1 MVIVNN
7 KEIKKFIKHEYTLQD
22 IRLLSNLLLEKRT
35 FHFSALDN
43 GLFPAAAAVSAEN
56 TGYAYVWVRD
66 NIYVAYA
73 HYVLGHVDIAVKN
86 VLALMSYFRK
96 HKVRFEEIIDERV
109 DPVIA
114 MNRPHIRFN
123 GQLIT
128 EVDENWEHAQND
140 ALGYFLWFYCRLAG
154 EGQIS
159 LQQDAIEVLGLFSLY
174 FQTIQYWKDEDSG
187 HWEEGRKI
195 EASSIG
201 VVVAGLKALKRLFNT
216 PLFIS
221 HCCQYKD
228 RLVTTHLLDELISNG
243 EVALSDILPAECI
256 QLKLKER
263 RYDGALLFL
272 IYPLNVVSEEISE
285 NILQDI
291 KTNLQG
297 EYGIL
302 RYLGDSFWCR
312 NFFTDL
318 PENIQTSISTERE
331 AWLEANNRTV
341 KQGEEAQ
348 WCIFDPIISVIYG
361 AKFQKYRH
369 EADLEQQIN
378 YLNRSLGQLTGEN
391 CKVGKYKIEQ
401 FKCPELYYIQD
412 DKYIP
417 NVSTPLLW
425 TQANLMIS
433 LKSIEQSLMLIHPI

>member
-1 MVIVNN
+1 MVVVNN
-7 KEIKKFIKHEYTLQD
+7 KELEKFIKRKYTLQD
-22 IRLLSNLLLEKRT
+22 IRSLSNFLVENRT

-66 NIYVAYA
+66 NIYIAYA
-73 HYVLGHVDIAVKN
+73 HYVLGQVDMAVKN
-86 VLALMSYFRK
+86 VLGLMSYFKKYRF
-96 HKVRFEEIIDERV
+96 RFEEIIDNRV
-109 DPVIA
+109 DPVVA

-123 GQLIT
+123 GRLLA

-140 ALGYFLWFYCRLAG
+140 ALGYFLWFYCRLAS
-154 EGQIS
+154 ESRIS
-159 LQQDAIEVLGLFSLY
+159 LQQDDVEMLGLFPLY
-174 FQTIQYWKDEDSG
+174 FQAVQYWKDEDSG

-201 VVVAGLKALKRLFNT
+201 VAVAGLKALKQLFT
-216 PLFIS
+216 DPLFVS
-221 HCCQYKD
+221 HCCQYKNK
-228 RLVTTHLLDELISNG
+228 LVTPHLLDELIGNG
-243 EVALSDILPAECI
+243 EFALSEILPAECI
-256 QLKLKER
+256 QPKPKER

-272 IYPLNVVSEEISE
+272 IYPLNIINEEISE
-285 NILQDI
+285 KILQDI

-297 EYGIL
+297 EYGIP

-341 KQGEEAQ
+341 KQSEEAQ

-361 AKFQKYRH
+361 VKFQKYCH
-369 EADLEQQIN
+369 EADLEQQVN
-378 YLNRSLGQLTGEN
+378 YLNRALGQITGES
-391 CKVGKYKIEQ
+391 CKVGKYNIEQ

-412 DKYIP
+412 DQYIP

-425 TQANLMIS
+425 TQANLMIA
-433 LKSIEQSLMLIHPI
+433 LKSIEQSLMLM

>member
-7 KEIKKFIKHEYTLQD
+7 KELEKFIKRKYTLQD
-22 IRLLSNLLLEKRT
+22 IRLLSNFLAEKRI

-43 GLFPAAAAVSAEN
+43 GLFPAAAAVSSEN

-66 NIYVAYA
+66 NIYVSYA
-73 HYVLGHVDIAVKN
+73 HYVLGQADIAVKN
-86 VLALMSYFRK
+86 VLTLMSYFKKYRF
-96 HKVRFEEIIDERV
+96 RFEGIIDNRV
-109 DPVIA
+109 DPAIA
-114 MNRPHIRFN
+114 MERPHIRFN
-123 GQLIT
+123 GQALA
-128 EVDENWEHAQND
+128 EVDETWEHAQND
-140 ALGYFLWFYCRLAG
+140 ALGYFLWFYCKLAS
-154 EGQIS
+154 EGRIG
-159 LQQDAIEVLGLFSLY
+159 LQQDDVEILGLLPLY
-174 FQTIQYWKDEDSG
+174 FQAVQYWKDEDSG

-201 VVVAGLKALKRLFNT
+201 AALAGLKALKQLFT
-216 PLFIS
+216 DSSFVS
-221 HCCQYKD
+221 QCCQYKD
-228 RLVTTHLLDELISNG
+228 KLVTPHLLDELISNG
-243 EVALSDILPAECI
+243 EFALSEILPAECI
-256 QLKLKER
+256 QSKPKER
-263 RYDGALLFL
+263 QYDAALLFL
-272 IYPLNVVSEEISE
+272 IYPLSVINEEISDK
-285 NILQDI
+285 ILQNT

-297 EYGIL
+297 KYGIP

-361 AKFQKYRH
+361 IKFQKHQY

-378 YLNRSLGQLTGEN
+378 YLNRALGQVTGEN
-391 CKVGKYKIEQ
+391 CKVGKYNIEQ

-425 TQANLMIS
+425 TQANLMIA
-433 LKSIEQSLMLIHPI
+433 LKSIEQSLMLI

>member
-1 MVIVNN
+1 MVVINN
-7 KEIKKFIKHEYTLQD
+7 REIERLIKSRYSLQD
-22 IRLLSNLLLEKRT
+22 IQEFSSLLAEKGT
-35 FHFSALDN
+35 FHFPVLDN

-73 HYVLGHVDIAVKN
+73 HYVLGQVDMAVKN
-86 VLALMSYFRK
+86 VLTLMSYFKK
-96 HKVRFEEIIDERV
+96 HRFRFEGIIDDRV
-109 DPVIA
+109 DPATA
-114 MNRPHIRFN
+114 MERPHIRFN
-123 GQLIT
+123 GQALT

-140 ALGYFLWFYCRLAG
+140 ALGYFLWFYCRLAS
-154 EGQIS
+154 EGHIS
-159 LQQDAIEVLGLFSLY
+159 LQQDDVEMLGLFPLY
-174 FQTIQYWKDEDSG
+174 FQAVQYWKDEDSG

-201 VVVAGLKALKRLFNT
+201 VAVAGLKALKQLFT
-216 PLFIS
+216 DPLFVS

-228 RLVTTHLLDELISNG
+228 KLVTPHLLDELISNG
-243 EVALSDILPAECI
+243 EFTLSEILPAECV
-256 QLKLKER
+256 QPKPKER

-272 IYPLNVVSEEISE
+272 IYPLSVINDKISDK
-285 NILQDI
+285 ILQDV

-297 EYGIL
+297 EYGIP

-361 AKFQKYRH
+361 IKFQKHRR

-378 YLNRSLGQLTGEN
+378 YLNRALGQVTGEN
-391 CKVGKYKIEQ
+391 CKVGKYNIEQ

-425 TQANLMIS
+425 TQANLMIA
-433 LKSIEQSLMLIHPI
+433 LKSIEQSLMLI

>member
-7 KEIKKFIKHEYTLQD
+7 KELGKFIKDEYTLQD
-22 IRLLSNLLLEKRT
+22 IRLLSNFLIDKKT

-43 GLFPAAAAVSAEN
+43 GLFRAAAAVSAEN

-73 HYVLGHVDIAVKN
+73 HYVLGQVDKAVKN
-86 VLALMSYFRK
+86 VLTLMAYFKK
-96 HKVRFEEIIDERV
+96 HKFRFEGIVDNRV
-109 DPVIA
+109 NPVIA
-114 MNRPHIRFN
+114 MDRPHIRFN
-123 GQLIT
+123 GKLLA

-140 ALGYFLWFYCRLAG
+140 ALGYFLWFYCKLAN
-154 EGQIS
+154 EGHIS
-159 LQQDAIEVLGLFSLY
+159 LQQDDVEMLGLFPLY
-174 FQTIQYWKDEDSG
+174 FQAVQYWEDEDSG

-201 VVVAGLKALKRLFNT
+201 VAVAGLKSLKQLFT
-216 PLFIS
+216 DPSFFS
-221 HCCQYKD
+221 HRCQYKD
-228 RLVTTHLLDELISNG
+228 KLITHLLLDELISSG
-243 EVALSDILPAECI
+243 EFALSEILPAECI
-256 QLKLKER
+256 QLKPKER

-272 IYPLNVVSEEISE
+272 IYPLDVVNEEIAG
-285 NILQDI
+285 NILQDV
-291 KTNLQG
+291 KTNLEG

-318 PENIQTSISTERE
+318 PKNIQTSISTERE
-331 AWLEANNRTV
+331 AWLEANKRTV

-361 AKFQKYRH
+361 VKFRKHRYKT
-369 EADLEQQIN
+369 DLEQQIN
-378 YLNRSLGQLTGEN
+378 YLNRALGQVTGEN
-391 CKVGKYKIEQ
+391 CKVGKYDIEQ

-412 DKYIP
+412 NEYVP

-425 TQANLMIS
+425 TQANLMIA
-433 LKSIEQSLMLIHPI
+433 LKSIEQSLMLI